1 MKCYSADLHIHSCL
15 SPCADILMLPN
26 LIAEKLKYAGI
37 EIASITDHNSLL
49 NIKAFSKVFKK
60 YQIFL
65 IPGIEVQ
72 TTEEVHVL
80 GYFENIEI
88 AMKFQ
93 KEFEKYLPKIKN
105 KEELLGYQLLTN
117 EKDEYIEKY
126 ETALSFSSSINLENL
141 SKLIKK
147 FNGICVAAHIDKT
160 FGVIN
165 QLGMI
170 PKNIFDAVE
179 VFKSKNK
186 ISNYTN
192 ISSSDAHYLNDIKTA
207 KMKICIERKN
217 FEEFKKAILS
227 TGGRSIKLQK

>member
-26 LIAEKLKYAGI
+26 LVAEKLKNNGI

-49 NIKAFSKVFKK
+49 NIKAFSKVFEK
-60 YQIFL
+60 YGIFL
-65 IPGIEVQ
+65 IPGIEIQ
-72 TTEEVHVL
+72 TEEEVHVL
-80 GYFENIEI
+80 GYFENIEV

-93 KEFEKYLPKIKN
+93 KEFEKYLPKIEN

-117 EKDEYIEKY
+117 EKDEYIKKY
-126 ETALSFSSSINLENL
+126 KIALSFSCSIDLENL

-147 FNGICVAAHIDKT
+147 FNGICIAAHIDKT

-165 QLGMI
+165 QLGII

-179 VFKSKNK
+179 VFNSKNK

-192 ISSSDAHYLNDIKTA
+192 LSSSDAHYLNDIKA
-207 KMKICIERKN
+207 SKMKICLESKT
-217 FEEFKKAILS
+217 FEEFKKAIH
-227 TGGRSIKLQK
+227 SIDKRRIILQK